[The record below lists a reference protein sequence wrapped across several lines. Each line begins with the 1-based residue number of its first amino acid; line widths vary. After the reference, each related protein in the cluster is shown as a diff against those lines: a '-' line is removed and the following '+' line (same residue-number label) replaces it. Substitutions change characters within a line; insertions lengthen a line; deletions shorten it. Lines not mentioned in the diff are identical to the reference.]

1 MHTEIDMI
9 ILTKQAEI
17 DAMDTKHEG
26 TLDKQEDAIK
36 NKMTEIKKSHSGFEE
51 FIGHL

>member
-26 TLDKQEDAIK
+26 ILDKQEDAIK
-36 NKMTEIKKSHSGFEE
+36 NKMTEIKKVIQDLKI
-51 FIGHL
+51 IGHL